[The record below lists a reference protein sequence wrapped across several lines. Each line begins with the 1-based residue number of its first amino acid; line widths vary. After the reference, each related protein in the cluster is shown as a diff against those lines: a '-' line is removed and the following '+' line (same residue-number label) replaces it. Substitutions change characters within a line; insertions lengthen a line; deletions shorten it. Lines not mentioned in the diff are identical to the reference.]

1 MVVLFAE
8 GDKKYLIVY
17 VKLYIIY
24 NVENFVK
31 KKGRCKVSN
40 INKIPLFDNINLY
53 VIKDSKYKTVHY
65 SMFLHTIL
73 KRENVTKNSLL
84 SRVLK
89 SATKSHPSMREMSIY
104 AESLFGCAFDAGVLK
119 RANIQSVYSTAN
131 IIADRFTKD
140 ASECLAAK
148 LMLDIMF
155 DPFVQND
162 GFSKEI
168 TDSQKSNLKD
178 DIEGLI
184 NDKRAYANVRC
195 IEEMCKD
202 EPNAVVEIG
211 YLEDLDDIDEKN
223 LYEYYKSIIF
233 SNPIDIFVVGDVDS
247 EELTNFFKNYFSKIS
262 FNIAPHKIVCTSKSV
277 SEIKN
282 VEDNLDVNQGK
293 LAMGFRTGVNVESD
307 LYYPLLVGNSI
318 FGSGAHSKLF
328 NNVREKMSLCYYAY
342 SRLDKHNAIMLVGSG
357 IEFENFEKTKN
368 AVIDELE
375 KVRKGDFTREE
386 LDVAKEYIINSYKS
400 YEDSPGLLVDYYL
413 GKTFTPGLP
422 SLARACDIV
431 SNVTKEDVLKSFEK
445 ISLDTVY
452 FLNGKEEK

>member
-1 MVVLFAE
+1 M
-8 GDKKYLIVY
+8 Y
-17 VKLYIIY
+17 
-24 NVENFVK
+24 
-31 KKGRCKVSN
+31 KKGRIKLGN
-40 INKIPLFDNINLY
+40 INKISLFDNINLY
-53 VIKDSKYKTVHY
+53 IIKDSKYKTVHY

-73 KRENVTKNSLL
+73 ERKDVTRNSLL

-89 SATKSHPSMREMSIY
+89 SATKNYPSMRDLSVY
-104 AESLFGCAFDAGVLK
+104 AESLFGCSFDAGIIK
-119 RANIQSVYSTAN
+119 RANIQSIYSSAN
-131 IIADRFTKD
+131 IVADKFTK
-140 ASECLAAK
+140 AKSELEAAQ

-155 DPFVQND
+155 DPFVCNG
-162 GFSKEI
+162 GFSNDI
-168 TDSQKSNLKD
+168 IDSQKSNLKD

-195 IEEMCKD
+195 IEEMCKG
-202 EPNAVVEIG
+202 EPNAVIEIG
-211 YLEDLDDIDEKN
+211 YLEDLPDINEKN
-223 LYEYYKSIIF
+223 LYEHYKSIIF
-233 SNPIDIFVVGDVDS
+233 SNPIDIFVVGDVESD
-247 EELTNFFKNYFSKIS
+247 ELEKFFKKYFSKFT
-262 FNIAPHKIVCTSKSV
+262 FNITSHNIICTSKTCD
-277 SEIKN
+277 EPKY

-293 LAMGFRTGVNVESD
+293 LALGFRTGINVESD

-368 AVIDELE
+368 AVIEELK
-375 KVRKGDFTREE
+375 KVQKGDFTDEE
-386 LDVAKEYIINSYKS
+386 LEVAKEYIINSYKS

-422 SLARACDIV
+422 ALDEACNIV
-431 SNVTKEDVLKSFEK
+431 SNVSREDVLKSFEK

-452 FLNGKEEK
+452 FLNGREEK